1 MAYKF
6 VYHKTNR
13 RGRERPQSS
22 HGPTRPRQPV
32 QDSLHAIGS
41 PKDRTSPPRDFQPLE
56 LDPNSV
62 NKKMISAWKQR
73 SEQQGQSSCL
83 AMARQNQ
90 EGPAGDSW
98 ADQWPQSRSSAAAN
112 RNSRAAG
119 SQRGRRN
126 GSHSDSSRAELSDV
140 RRPPSKI
147 PAMKNELR
155 SREPG
160 TGSTAP
166 SKPPPPER
174 GEPSD
179 SRRPVDEQ
187 MRIPRKRRAGC
198 DGDADLFAGGS
209 RSAQQKSPPHPNVR
223 RGGRGAARAERQ
235 EAASRKDAPGLE
247 GATNETAISL
257 CDNDN
262 SETEVEHV
270 ETEVETVGD
279 EWFPAR
285 GQPESQQDARK
296 RDGPTARG
304 DDSSTGAEAGR
315 RRSSRNAVDGGP
327 RQTTKSPAAARA
339 AGDDSADDEIQE
351 VAPPP
356 NRAAATSSPFFSSSR
371 DSQSGAP
378 ADGDA
383 PAKPPPDAAAGGRP
397 KAKSGSGQ
405 KRPADDI
412 SPAEREQPRRS
423 RGDPKDASCSTID
436 GTEDVVEVTMSV
448 LDTIHK
454 DSDAALPPPSGQG
467 AAPAPPP
474 AADSKCCEID
484 DSDDEVQ
491 VHQPAR
497 SRTQQPPVRPR
508 FGSLSGT
515 CFPSTVW
522 GMASEVITTLSL
534 NKHNSKS
541 AVRRQFGGGRSSG
554 KPIPQPGSSLRQ
566 ADDSASGRLPTGA
579 S

>member
-1 MAYKF
+1 
-6 VYHKTNR
+6 
-13 RGRERPQSS
+13 
-22 HGPTRPRQPV
+22 V
-32 QDSLHAIGS
+32 QDSLHAMTGS
-41 PKDRTSPPRDFQPLE
+41 PRDHTSSPRSFQPLE

-62 NKKMISAWKQR
+62 NKKMVSAWKQR
-73 SEQQGQSSCL
+73 SEQQGQSSYL

-90 EGPAGDSW
+90 EGPGRGC
-98 ADQWPQSRSSAAAN
+98 ADQRPQSHSSAAAN
-112 RNSRAAG
+112 GNSRAAG
-119 SQRGRRN
+119 NQRGRRN
-126 GSHSDSSRAELSDV
+126 GSHSESNRAELSDV
-140 RRPPSKI
+140 HRPPSKI
-147 PAMKNELR
+147 PAMKKELR

-166 SKPPPPER
+166 SKPPPPQR

-179 SRRPVDEQ
+179 SRRPVGEQ
-187 MRIPRKRRAGC
+187 MRIPRKHRAGC
-198 DGDADLFAGGS
+198 DGLFAGGS
-209 RSAQQKSPPHPNVR
+209 HSAQQKSPPHPNVR

-257 CDNDN
+257 CDNDD

-270 ETEVETVGD
+270 ETEVEHEEGG
-279 EWFPAR
+279 WFPIR
-285 GQPESQQDARK
+285 PKKMSKGQPESQEDTRM
-296 RDGPTARG
+296 RDGPEARG
-304 DDSSTGAEAGR
+304 DDSSTGAEAWR

-339 AGDDSADDEIQE
+339 DGDDSADDEIQE

-356 NRAAATSSPFFSSSR
+356 NRATATSSPFFSSSR

-448 LDTIHK
+448 LDEIHK

-474 AADSKCCEID
+474 AAGSKCCEID

-491 VHQPAR
+491 VQQPAR
-497 SRTQQPPVRPR
+497 SRTEEPPARPPID
-508 FGSLSGT
+508 SLSG
-515 CFPSTVW
+515 PSILSTAWGLASGVMGTVNL
-522 GMASEVITTLSL
+522 T
-534 NKHNSKS
+534 KHNSKS
-541 AVRRQFGGGRSSG
+541 SARRQFGGRYSG

-566 ADDSASGRLPTGA
+566 AVDSATRRLLTGA
-579 S
+579 